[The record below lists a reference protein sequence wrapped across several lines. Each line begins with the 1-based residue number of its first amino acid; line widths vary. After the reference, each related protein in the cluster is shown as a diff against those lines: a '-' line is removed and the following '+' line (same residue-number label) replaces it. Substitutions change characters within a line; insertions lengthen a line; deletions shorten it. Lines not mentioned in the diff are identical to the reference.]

1 MTEDTKGG
9 AKAPPITGEM
19 VRQWFVDA
27 VGNRGIPTPSLA
39 ECTTIASNLEHF
51 RKFGAGSPD
60 EAVLGDA
67 EKHGRLFLQHLP
79 VARAKIERVR
89 ADRAVPAEA
98 QAGFLIV
105 LAEMEAAR
113 KHVENVLTLLDWP
126 LRRPSWHDTARL
138 VLGMAWTA
146 WATVGKRPKSL
157 LPDDP
162 PVFFVHAA
170 LTAIGVHASK
180 ETVSSALR
188 GRRGATLKTR
198 TKRGTKNVHE
208 RGDRS

>member
-1 MTEDTKGG
+1 MNKDTKGG

-27 VGNRGIPTPSLA
+27 VGDRAIPTPSLA

-51 RKFGAGSPD
+51 REFGPGSPH
-60 EAVLGDA
+60 EAMLGAA
-67 EKHGRLFLQHLP
+67 EKHGRLFLRHLP
-79 VARAKIERVR
+79 AARAKIERVR

-146 WATVGKRPKSL
+146 WMTVGKPHKSL
-157 LPDDP
+157 TPDDP
-162 PVFFVHAA
+162 AVTFVHAA
-170 LTAIGVHASK
+170 LAAIGIHQAK
-180 ETVSSALR
+180 ATVSDALR
-188 GRRGATLKTR
+188 GRRGVTPKTR
-198 TKRGTKNVHE
+198 TKPGTKNVHE